1 MFTREQIEEIAKS
14 LQSLGTK
21 DSSFPVTNK
30 VTGDED
36 IIILKDR
43 LNYRAKFS
51 SFYEYLSN
59 NLIKELEDAIA
70 QDFQKILDSIE
81 KVAPDV
87 VEQVNTYFVQTIMP
101 QIKDGFTDVISHIQD
116 SQASLEE
123 SLGTIQ
129 NYLESTIDSK
139 IQEVLDSL
147 QFQEVL
153 TAISQHDSDIKEI
166 LSDLEN
172 KVVSLINSS
181 TERLSSEIA
190 GVSAKVDN
198 VSSQV
203 EGVSEQ
209 VTGVSNQVTV
219 LTNNLEAARKE
230 VVEDIQN
237 LSNQLDAARTELLT
251 KIDTVY
257 NSLKSQIDS
266 STSSINTNIDT
277 TRSQIVS
284 AITSAQEAII
294 SNDNSN
300 TESIIQRVSTAETN
314 ITAAVTN
321 AYNNLLSRLN
331 RVEETLAQDLAEAQT
346 SIESSIVDTQQSLG
360 DAIAEVQNV
369 LTELITSSSTS
380 IEEDI
385 AHSQAELENKIQ
397 FTQDWLEQWWN
408 TMVTLKVT
416 CPMENAEILLN
427 GNAIPQITV
436 PIGSNVNVQVSAEGY
451 YRFNEVVNVWRDTT
465 IDVILENRNPLNE
478 AIIEVHPTPQ
488 NATVY
493 IDNEEK
499 WRTVVVPG
507 SVVNIRVEAEDYV
520 SYNENI
526 TVNSDTVLNIV
537 LDPVQVPFTVNASPE
552 GCTIRINGV
561 EAPTG
566 TAQVDKNSTV
576 TWEVSKEGYVTQSG
590 QTLADQDINSIDV
603 TLQLRQ
609 VSIIIAPVPSDSSVI
624 INEVARNTITVAYGT
639 EISYTV
645 SHTGYVSQTGTH
657 TATEDTTIDVVLVR
671 NYVIL
676 PDAQLYF
683 ATAGETKK
691 VAVQSNTNW
700 IFR

>member
-1 MFTREQIEEIAKS
+1 MFTREQIEEIAKA
-14 LQSLGTK
+14 LQSTGAK
-21 DSSFPVTNK
+21 DSSFPVADK

-70 QDFQKILDSIE
+70 QDFQKILDSIAE
-81 KVAPDV
+81 VAPE
-87 VEQVNTYFVQTIMP
+87 VEESLERYFTQTIMP
-101 QIKDGFTDVISHIQD
+101 QIQIGFENVISEVQSSQSELEGKIDSIQ
-116 SQASLEE
+116 S
-123 SLGTIQ
+123 
-129 NYLESTIDSK
+129 YLESTIDSK

-153 TAISQHDSDIKEI
+153 TAISQMNTAVINTINNSTSQIKASIGSLDSKLDS
-166 LSDLEN
+166 LSAQLSNAEESITAAITTSYGN
-172 KVVSLINSS
+172 LRSQ
-181 TERLSSEIA
+181 LSSI
-190 GVSAKVDN
+190 GTSI
-198 VSSQV
+198 
-203 EGVSEQ
+203 
-209 VTGVSNQVTV
+209 
-219 LTNNLEAARKE
+219 TNN
-230 VVEDIQN
+230 
-237 LSNQLDAARTELLT
+237 
-251 KIDTVY
+251 
-257 NSLKSQIDS
+257 
-266 STSSINTNIDT
+266 INT
-277 TRSQIVS
+277 TREQIIA
-284 AITSAQEAII
+284 AITAAQTAII
-294 SNDNSN
+294 ANDDSN
-300 TESIIQRVSTAETN
+300 TESIIQRIADAETN
-314 ITAAVTN
+314 ITNSVTN

-331 RVEETLAQDLAEAQT
+331 RVEEALAQDIAEAQT
-346 SIESSIVDTQQSLG
+346 SIEGSIVNTQQSLG
-360 DAIAEVQNV
+360 GAIAEVQNV

-380 IEEDI
+380 IEENI
-385 AHSQAELENKIQ
+385 AHSQAELENRIQ

-408 TMVTLKVT
+408 TTVTLKVT

-499 WRTVVVPG
+499 WRTVVAPG
-507 SVVNIRVEAEDYV
+507 SVVNVRVEAEDYV

-552 GCTIRINGV
+552 GCTIKINGV

-590 QTLADQDINSIDV
+590 QKVADQDTNSINV
-603 TLQLRQ
+603 TLQPKQ
-609 VSIIIAPVPSDSSVI
+609 VTIIIAPVPSDSSVI
-624 INEVARNTITVAYGT
+624 INEVVRNSITVAYGT
-639 EISYTV
+639 KISYTV

-657 TATEDTTIDVVLVR
+657 TATEDTTLDIVLAR

-683 ATAGETKK
+683 AAAGETKN
-691 VAVQSNTNW
+691 VSVQSNTNW

>member
-1 MFTREQIEEIAKS
+1 MFTREQIEEIAKA
-14 LQSLGTK
+14 LQSTGAK
-21 DSSFPVTNK
+21 DSSFPVADK

-70 QDFQKILDSIE
+70 QDFQKILDSIAE
-81 KVAPDV
+81 VAPDI
-87 VEQVNTYFVQTIMP
+87 ERYFTQTIMP
-101 QIKDGFTDVISHIQD
+101 QIQTGFENVISSVES
-116 SQASLEE
+116 SQAELEKE
-123 SLGTIQ
+123 ITGIQ

-153 TAISQHDSDIKEI
+153 TAISQMNTAVINAINNSTSQIKDSIGGLDSRFDS
-166 LSDLEN
+166 LSEQLSSAEASIIAAVETSYDNLGSQLN
-172 KVVSLINSS
+172 SLGTSITNSINS
-181 TERLSSEIA
+181 TREQIIA
-190 GVSAKVDN
+190 
-198 VSSQV
+198 
-203 EGVSEQ
+203 
-209 VTGVSNQVTV
+209 
-219 LTNNLEAARKE
+219 
-230 VVEDIQN
+230 
-237 LSNQLDAARTELLT
+237 
-251 KIDTVY
+251 
-257 NSLKSQIDS
+257 
-266 STSSINTNIDT
+266 
-277 TRSQIVS
+277 
-284 AITSAQEAII
+284 AITAVQAAII
-294 SNDNSN
+294 ANDNSN
-300 TESIIQRVSTAETN
+300 TESIIQRIATAETN
-314 ITAAVTN
+314 ITTSVTN
-321 AYNNLLSRLN
+321 AYNNLLARLN
-331 RVEETLAQDLAEAQT
+331 RVEETLAKDISDAQT
-346 SIESSIVDTQQSLG
+346 SIEGTVTSAQQSLG

-369 LTELITSSSTS
+369 LTELITSSSTL
-380 IEEDI
+380 IEENI

-408 TMVTLKVT
+408 TTVTLKVT

-427 GNAIPQITV
+427 GNDIPQITV

-478 AIIEVHPTPQ
+478 AIIEVHSTPQ
-488 NATVY
+488 DATVY
-493 IDNEEK
+493 LDNEEM
-499 WRTVVVPG
+499 WRKVVVPG
-507 SVVNIRVEAEDYV
+507 SVVNVRVEAEDYV
-520 SYNENI
+520 SYNKDI

-552 GCTIRINGV
+552 GCTIKINGV

-590 QTLADQDINSIDV
+590 QKVADQDTNSIDV
-603 TLQLRQ
+603 TLQLKQ
-609 VSIIIAPVPSDSSVI
+609 VTIIIAPVPSDSSVI
-624 INEVARNTITVAYGT
+624 INEVARNSITVAYGT

-645 SHTGYVSQTGTH
+645 SHTDYVSQTGTH
-657 TATEDTTIDVVLVR
+657 TATEDTTIYVILVK

-683 ATAGETKK
+683 AAAGETKN
-691 VAVQSNTNW
+691 VSVQSNTNW

>member
-1 MFTREQIEEIAKS
+1 MFTREQIEEMAKA
-14 LQSLGTK
+14 LQSTGAK
-21 DSSFPVTNK
+21 DSSFPVADK

-51 SFYEYLSN
+51 SFYEYLSD

-70 QDFQKILDSIE
+70 QDFQKILDSIAE
-81 KVAPDV
+81 VAPDI
-87 VEQVNTYFVQTIMP
+87 ERYFTQTIMP
-101 QIKDGFTDVISHIQD
+101 QIQTGFENVISSVKS
-116 SQASLEE
+116 SQAELEKE
-123 SLGTIQ
+123 ITGIQ
-129 NYLESTIDSK
+129 SYLESTIDSK

-153 TAISQHDSDIKEI
+153 TAISQMNTAVINAINNSASQIKDSIGSLDSKFDS
-166 LSDLEN
+166 LSKQL
-172 KVVSLINSS
+172 NSAETS
-181 TERLSSEIA
+181 ITTAVETSYNNLRSQLSSI
-190 GVSAKVDN
+190 GTSI
-198 VSSQV
+198 
-203 EGVSEQ
+203 
-209 VTGVSNQVTV
+209 
-219 LTNNLEAARKE
+219 TNN
-230 VVEDIQN
+230 
-237 LSNQLDAARTELLT
+237 
-251 KIDTVY
+251 
-257 NSLKSQIDS
+257 
-266 STSSINTNIDT
+266 INTS
-277 TRSQIVS
+277 REQIIT
-284 AITSAQEAII
+284 AITNTQAAII
-294 SNDNSN
+294 ANDDSN
-300 TESIIQRVSTAETN
+300 TESIIQRIATAETN
-314 ITAAVTN
+314 ITTSVTN
-321 AYNNLLSRLN
+321 AYNNLLARLN
-331 RVEETLAQDLAEAQT
+331 RVEETLAKDISDAQT
-346 SIESSIVDTQQSLG
+346 SIEGTVTSAQQSLG

-380 IEEDI
+380 IEDNI
-385 AHSQAELENKIQ
+385 AHSHAELENKIQ

-408 TMVTLKVT
+408 TTVTLKVT

-427 GNAIPQITV
+427 GNDIPQITV
-436 PIGSNVNVQVSAEGY
+436 PIGSNVNVQVSADGY
-451 YRFNEVVNVWRDTT
+451 YRFNEIVNVWRDTT

-493 IDNEEK
+493 LDNEEK

-507 SVVNIRVEAEDYV
+507 SVVNVRVEAEDYV

-526 TVNSDTVLNIV
+526 TVNSNTVLNIV

-552 GCTIRINGV
+552 GCTIKINGV

-590 QTLADQDINSIDV
+590 QKVADLDTNSIEV
-603 TLQLRQ
+603 TLQPKQ
-609 VSIIIAPVPSDSSVI
+609 VTIIIAPVPSDSSVI

-645 SHTGYVSQTGTH
+645 SHSGYVSQTGTH
-657 TATEDTTIDVVLVR
+657 TATKDTTIDVVLVR

-683 ATAGETKK
+683 AAAGETKN
-691 VAVQSNTNW
+691 VSVQSNTNW

>member
-1 MFTREQIEEIAKS
+1 MFTREQIEEIAKA
-14 LQSLGTK
+14 LQSTGAK
-21 DSSFPVTNK
+21 DSSFPVADK

-70 QDFQKILDSIE
+70 QDFQKILDSIAE
-81 KVAPDV
+81 VAPE
-87 VEQVNTYFVQTIMP
+87 VEEYLERYFTQTIMP
-101 QIKDGFTDVISHIQD
+101 QIQTGFENIISEVQSSQSELEGKIDSIQ
-116 SQASLEE
+116 S
-123 SLGTIQ
+123 
-129 NYLESTIDSK
+129 YLESTIDSK

-147 QFQEVL
+147 QFEEVL
-153 TAISQHDSDIKEI
+153 TAIANLNDSIISAINSLKTALTD
-166 LSDLEN
+166 
-172 KVVSLINSS
+172 LINSS
-181 TERLSSEIA
+181 TAALSNRITEVGNS
-190 GVSAKVDN
+190 
-198 VSSQV
+198 V
-203 EGVSEQ
+203 EKARTDILNA
-209 VTGVSNQVTV
+209 VTAVSNKID
-219 LTNNLEAARKE
+219 AAKTE
-230 VVEDIQN
+230 ILAKIDNIY
-237 LSNQLDAARTELLT
+237 NQLKA
-251 KIDTVY
+251 
-257 NSLKSQIDS
+257 QIDS
-266 STSSINTNIDT
+266 STSSINSNVDT
-277 TRSQIVS
+277 TREQIIA
-284 AITSAQEAII
+284 AITAAQTAII
-294 SNDNSN
+294 ANDDSN
-300 TESIIQRVSTAETN
+300 TESIIQRIATAETN
-314 ITAAVTN
+314 ITNSVTS

-331 RVEETLAQDLAEAQT
+331 RVEETLAQDIAEAQT
-346 SIESSIVDTQQSLG
+346 SIEGSIVNAQQSLG
-360 DAIAEVQNV
+360 EAIAEVQNV

-385 AHSQAELENKIQ
+385 AHSQAELENRIQ

-408 TMVTLKVT
+408 TTVTLKVT

-427 GNAIPQITV
+427 GNDIPQITV
-436 PIGSNVNVQVSAEGY
+436 PIGSNVNVQVSADGY
-451 YRFNEVVNVWRDTT
+451 YRFNEIVNVWRDTT

-488 NATVY
+488 DATVY
-493 IDNEEK
+493 LDNEVK
-499 WRTVVVPG
+499 WREVVVPG
-507 SVVNIRVEAEDYV
+507 SIVNVRVEAEDYV
-520 SYNENI
+520 SYNEDI

-552 GCTIRINGV
+552 GCTIKINGV

-590 QTLADQDINSIDV
+590 QKVADQDANSIDV
-603 TLQLRQ
+603 TLQLKQ
-609 VSIIIAPVPSDSSVI
+609 VSIIIAPVPSDSSVV

-657 TATEDTTIDVVLVR
+657 TATEDTTIDVVLAR

-683 ATAGETKK
+683 AAAGETKN
-691 VAVQSNTNW
+691 VSVQSNTNW

>member
-1 MFTREQIEEIAKS
+1 MFTREQIEEIAKA
-14 LQSLGTK
+14 LQSTGAK
-21 DSSFPVTNK
+21 DSSFPVTDK

-59 NLIKELEDAIA
+59 NLIKELEDAIED
-70 QDFQKILDSIE
+70 DFQKILDSIAE
-81 KVAPDV
+81 VAPEV
-87 VEQVNTYFVQTIMP
+87 VDSFSQTVMP
-101 QIKDGFTDVISHIQD
+101 LIQAGFKDVITHVQD

-153 TAISQHDSDIKEI
+153 TAISEHDSNVRKI
-166 LSDLEN
+166 LSDFE
-172 KVVSLINSS
+172 SS
-181 TERLSSEIA
+181 ITS
-190 GVSAKVDN
+190 KVDN

-203 EGVSEQ
+203 KGVSNQ
-209 VTGVSNQVTV
+209 ITGVSNQVTV
-219 LTNNLEAARKE
+219 LTNNLESARKE
-230 VVEDIQN
+230 IVEDLQN
-237 LSNQLDAARTELLT
+237 LSQQLESARSEIIS

-257 NSLKSQIDS
+257 NSLKTQIDS
-266 STSSINTNIDT
+266 CTASINSNIDT
-277 TRSQIVS
+277 TRSQIIS
-284 AITSAQEAII
+284 AITSTQEAII
-294 SNDNSN
+294 ANDNSN

-331 RVEETLAQDLAEAQT
+331 RVEETLAQDIAEAQT
-346 SIESSIVDTQQSLG
+346 SIEGSIVDAQQSLG

-380 IEEDI
+380 IEENI
-385 AHSQAELENKIQ
+385 AHSQAELENRIQ

-408 TMVTLKVT
+408 TTVTLKVT

-427 GNAIPQITV
+427 GNDIPQITV
-436 PIGSNVNVQVSAEGY
+436 PVGSNVNVQVSAEGY

-507 SVVNIRVEAEDYV
+507 SVVNVRVEAEDYV
-520 SYNENI
+520 SYNKDI
-526 TVNSDTVLNIV
+526 TVDSDTVLNIV

-552 GCTIRINGV
+552 GCTIKINGV

-590 QTLADQDINSIDV
+590 QKIADQDTNSIAV

-639 EISYTV
+639 KISYTV

-683 ATAGETKK
+683 AAAGETKN
-691 VAVQSNTNW
+691 VSVQSNTNW

>member
-1 MFTREQIEEIAKS
+1 MFTREQIEEIAKA
-14 LQSLGTK
+14 LQSTGAK
-21 DSSFPVTNK
+21 DSSFPVADK

-51 SFYEYLSN
+51 SFYEYLSD

-70 QDFQKILDSIE
+70 QDFQKILDSIAE
-81 KVAPDV
+81 VAPE
-87 VEQVNTYFVQTIMP
+87 VEESLERYFTQTIMP
-101 QIKDGFTDVISHIQD
+101 QIQTGFENVISSVES
-116 SQASLEE
+116 SQAELEKE
-123 SLGTIQ
+123 ITGIQ

-153 TAISQHDSDIKEI
+153 TAISQMNTAVINAINNSTSQIKDSIGSLDSKFDS
-166 LSDLEN
+166 LSEQ
-172 KVVSLINSS
+172 
-181 TERLSSEIA
+181 LSSAEASITA
-190 GVSAKVDN
+190 A
-198 VSSQV
+198 V
-203 EGVSEQ
+203 ETSY
-209 VTGVSNQVTV
+209 
-219 LTNNLEAARKE
+219 NNLR
-230 VVEDIQN
+230 
-237 LSNQLDAARTELLT
+237 SQL
-251 KIDTVY
+251 
-257 NSLKSQIDS
+257 
-266 STSSINTNIDT
+266 SSIGTSIINNINT
-277 TRSQIVS
+277 TREQIIT
-284 AITSAQEAII
+284 AITNTQAAII
-294 SNDNSN
+294 ANDDSN
-300 TESIIQRVSTAETN
+300 TESIIQRIATAETN
-314 ITAAVTN
+314 ITTSVTN
-321 AYNNLLSRLN
+321 AYNNLLARLN
-331 RVEETLAQDLAEAQT
+331 RVEETLAKDISDAQT
-346 SIESSIVDTQQSLG
+346 SIEGTITSAQQSLG

-380 IEEDI
+380 IEENI
-385 AHSQAELENKIQ
+385 AHSQAELENRIQ

-408 TMVTLKVT
+408 TTVTLKVT
-416 CPMENAEILLN
+416 CPMENAEIILN
-427 GNAIPQITV
+427 GNNVPQITV

-488 NATVY
+488 SATVY
-493 IDNEEK
+493 LDNEEK

-507 SVVNIRVEAEDYV
+507 SVVNVRVEAEDYV

-526 TVNSDTVLNIV
+526 TVDSDTVLNIV

-552 GCTIRINGV
+552 GCTIKINGV

-590 QTLADQDINSIDV
+590 QKVADQDTNSVDV
-603 TLQLRQ
+603 TLQLKQ
-609 VSIIIAPVPSDSSVI
+609 VTIIIAPVPSDSSVI
-624 INEVARNTITVAYGT
+624 INEVARNSITVAYGT
-639 EISYTV
+639 VISYTV
-645 SHTGYVSQTGTH
+645 SHTGYVSQTETH
-657 TATEDTTIDVVLVR
+657 TAIEDTTIDVVLVR

-683 ATAGETKK
+683 AAAGETKN
-691 VAVQSNTNW
+691 VSVQSNTNW

>member
-1 MFTREQIEEIAKS
+1 MFTREQIEEMAKA
-14 LQSLGTK
+14 LQSTGAK
-21 DSSFPVTNK
+21 DSSFPVADK

-70 QDFQKILDSIE
+70 QDFQKILDSIAE
-81 KVAPDV
+81 VAPE
-87 VEQVNTYFVQTIMP
+87 VEEYLERYFTQTIMP
-101 QIKDGFTDVISHIQD
+101 QIQAGFENIISEVQSSQSELEGKIDSIQ
-116 SQASLEE
+116 S
-123 SLGTIQ
+123 
-129 NYLESTIDSK
+129 YLESTIDSK

-153 TAISQHDSDIKEI
+153 TAISQMNTAVINAINNSTSQIKASIEGFDSKLDS
-166 LSDLEN
+166 LSAQLNNAEESITAAITTSYDNLG
-172 KVVSLINSS
+172 SQ
-181 TERLSSEIA
+181 LSSLGTSI
-190 GVSAKVDN
+190 
-198 VSSQV
+198 
-203 EGVSEQ
+203 
-209 VTGVSNQVTV
+209 
-219 LTNNLEAARKE
+219 TNN
-230 VVEDIQN
+230 
-237 LSNQLDAARTELLT
+237 
-251 KIDTVY
+251 
-257 NSLKSQIDS
+257 
-266 STSSINTNIDT
+266 INT
-277 TRSQIVS
+277 TREQIIA
-284 AITSAQEAII
+284 AITAAQTAII
-294 SNDNSN
+294 ANDDSN
-300 TESIIQRVSTAETN
+300 TESIIQRVADAETG
-314 ITAAVTN
+314 ITASVTS

-331 RVEETLAQDLAEAQT
+331 RVEETLSQDIAEAQT
-346 SIESSIVDTQQSLG
+346 SIEGSIVNTQQSLG
-360 DAIAEVQNV
+360 EAIAEVQNV

-380 IEEDI
+380 IEENI
-385 AHSQAELENKIQ
+385 AHSQAELENRIQ

-408 TMVTLKVT
+408 TTVTLKVT

-451 YRFNEVVNVWRDTT
+451 YRFNEVVNVWRTTT

-488 NATVY
+488 DATVY

-499 WRTVVVPG
+499 WRTVVAPG
-507 SVVNIRVEAEDYV
+507 SVVNVRVEAEDYV

-526 TVNSDTVLNIV
+526 TVDSDTVLNVV

-552 GCTIRINGV
+552 GCTIKINGV

-590 QTLADQDINSIDV
+590 QKVADQNTNSIDV

-609 VSIIIAPVPSDSSVI
+609 VSIIIAPVPSNSSVI

-645 SHTGYVSQTGTH
+645 SHTGYISQTGTH
-657 TATEDTTIDVVLVR
+657 TATEDTTIDVVLAR

-683 ATAGETKK
+683 AAAGETKN
-691 VAVQSNTNW
+691 VSVQSNTNW

>member
-1 MFTREQIEEIAKS
+1 MFTREQIEEIAKA
-14 LQSLGTK
+14 LQSTGAK
-21 DSSFPVTNK
+21 DSSFPVADK

-70 QDFQKILDSIE
+70 QDFQKILDSIAE
-81 KVAPDV
+81 VAPE
-87 VEQVNTYFVQTIMP
+87 VEESLERYFTQTIMP
-101 QIKDGFTDVISHIQD
+101 QIQAGFENIISEVQSSQSELEGKINSIQ
-116 SQASLEE
+116 S
-123 SLGTIQ
+123 
-129 NYLESTIDSK
+129 YLESTIDSK

-153 TAISQHDSDIKEI
+153 TAISQMNAAVI
-166 LSDLEN
+166 N
-172 KVVSLINSS
+172 AINSS
-181 TERLSSEIA
+181 TSQIKASIEGFDSKLDSLSAQLSNAEESVTEAITT
-190 GVSAKVDN
+190 SYDN
-198 VSSQV
+198 LRSQLNSL
-203 EGVSEQ
+203 GTSI
-209 VTGVSNQVTV
+209 
-219 LTNNLEAARKE
+219 TNN
-230 VVEDIQN
+230 
-237 LSNQLDAARTELLT
+237 
-251 KIDTVY
+251 
-257 NSLKSQIDS
+257 
-266 STSSINTNIDT
+266 INT
-277 TRSQIVS
+277 TREQIIA
-284 AITSAQEAII
+284 AITAAQTAII
-294 SNDNSN
+294 ANDDSN
-300 TESIIQRVSTAETN
+300 TESIIQRIATAETN
-314 ITAAVTN
+314 ITNSVTT

-331 RVEETLAQDLAEAQT
+331 RVEETLAQNIAEAQT
-346 SIESSIVDTQQSLG
+346 SIEGSIVNAQQSLG
-360 DAIAEVQNV
+360 EAIAEVQNV
-369 LTELITSSSTS
+369 LTELITSSSAS
-380 IEEDI
+380 IEENI
-385 AHSQAELENKIQ
+385 AHSQAELENRIQ

-408 TMVTLKVT
+408 TTVTLKVA

-427 GNAIPQITV
+427 GNDIPQITV

-488 NATVY
+488 NATIY

-499 WRTVVVPG
+499 WRTVVAPG
-507 SVVNIRVEAEDYV
+507 SVVSVRVEAEDYV
-520 SYNENI
+520 SYNEDI
-526 TVNSDTVLNIV
+526 TVNSNTVLNVV
-537 LDPVQVPFTVNASPE
+537 LDPVQVPFTVNAAPE
-552 GCTIRINGV
+552 GCIIKINGV

-590 QTLADQDINSIDV
+590 QKVADQDTNSIDV

-683 ATAGETKK
+683 AAAGETKN
-691 VAVQSNTNW
+691 VSVQSNTNW

>member
-1 MFTREQIEEIAKS
+1 MFTREQIEEIAKA
-14 LQSLGTK
+14 LQSTGAK
-21 DSSFPVTNK
+21 DSSFPVADK
-30 VTGDED
+30 VTGNED

-51 SFYEYLSN
+51 SFYEYLSD

-70 QDFQKILDSIE
+70 QDFQKILDSIAE
-81 KVAPDV
+81 VAPE
-87 VEQVNTYFVQTIMP
+87 VEEYLERYFTQTIMP
-101 QIKDGFTDVISHIQD
+101 QIQTGFENIISEVQSSQSELEGKIDSIQ
-116 SQASLEE
+116 S
-123 SLGTIQ
+123 
-129 NYLESTIDSK
+129 YLESTIDSK

-147 QFQEVL
+147 QFEEVL
-153 TAISQHDSDIKEI
+153 TAIANLNDSIISAINSLKTALTD
-166 LSDLEN
+166 
-172 KVVSLINSS
+172 LINSS
-181 TERLSSEIA
+181 TATLSNRITEVGDS
-190 GVSAKVDN
+190 
-198 VSSQV
+198 V
-203 EGVSEQ
+203 EKAR
-209 VTGVSNQVTV
+209 TDILNAITAVSNKID
-219 LTNNLEAARKE
+219 AAKTE
-230 VVEDIQN
+230 ILAKIDNIY
-237 LSNQLDAARTELLT
+237 NQLKA
-251 KIDTVY
+251 
-257 NSLKSQIDS
+257 QIDN
-266 STSSINTNIDT
+266 STSSINSNVDT
-277 TRSQIVS
+277 TREQI
-284 AITSAQEAII
+284 I
-294 SNDNSN
+294 D
-300 TESIIQRVSTAETN
+300 
-314 ITAAVTN
+314 
-321 AYNNLLSRLN
+321 NNLLARLN
-331 RVEETLAQDLAEAQT
+331 RVEETLAKDISDAQT
-346 SIESSIVDTQQSLG
+346 SIESTVTSAQQSLG
-360 DAIAEVQNV
+360 DAIAEVQNI

-408 TMVTLKVT
+408 TTVTLKVT

-427 GNAIPQITV
+427 GNDIPQITV

-493 IDNEEK
+493 LDNEEK

-507 SVVNIRVEAEDYV
+507 SVVNVRVEAEDYV
-520 SYNENI
+520 SYNKDI

-537 LDPVQVPFTVNASPE
+537 LNPVQVPFTVNASPE
-552 GCTIRINGV
+552 GCTIKINGV

-590 QTLADQDINSIDV
+590 QTLADQDTNSIDV
-603 TLQLRQ
+603 TLQLKQ
-609 VSIIIAPVPSDSSVI
+609 VTIIIAPVPSDSSVI
-624 INEVARNTITVAYGT
+624 INEVARNSITVAYGT

-683 ATAGETKK
+683 AAAGETKN
-691 VAVQSNTNW
+691 VSVQSNTNW